1 MVINNSNFLLVAPKM
16 GTAKPSIGIVN
27 LTSFAVSV
35 RPYIDVKGQVKRW
48 NISHKSL
55 RTESLSTLSLSQII
69 HTVLIILIL
78 LIYYRRWRSMI
89 NYFSISTVP
98 NLEYRLDICGFV
110 AKHTYSSN
118 DLFKISFFFFRLHL
132 CSYWRVE
139 CAVFIYFF
147 RSL

>member
-1 MVINNSNFLLVAPKM
+1 
-16 GTAKPSIGIVN
+16 
-27 LTSFAVSV
+27 
-35 RPYIDVKGQVKRW
+35 
-48 NISHKSL
+48 
-55 RTESLSTLSLSQII
+55 
-69 HTVLIILIL
+69 
-78 LIYYRRWRSMI
+78 MI